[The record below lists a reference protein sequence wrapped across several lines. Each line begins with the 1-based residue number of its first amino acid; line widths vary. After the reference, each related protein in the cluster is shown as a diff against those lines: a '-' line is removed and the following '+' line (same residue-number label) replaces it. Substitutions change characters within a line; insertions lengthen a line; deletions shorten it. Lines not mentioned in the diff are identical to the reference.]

1 MLNPMVPQDKK
12 KAMLIDVDSSNSYWK
27 NWENSFHLRCLL
39 SVIPPYLCRSFLKN
53 HKRGGLKIFLQK
65 KEENNPYMGVVCRK
79 GQHCFLLVMYGFYSK
94 NPLYS
99 ASLLFTMFSFFYSFW
114 YQKLL
119 LIRIK
124 SHCGVAYRSM

>member
-1 MLNPMVPQDKK
+1 MVPQDKK

-27 NWENSFHLRCLL
+27 NWENSFHLRRLL

-53 HKRGGLKIFLQK
+53 HKRGGLNIFLQK
-65 KEENNPYMGVVCRK
+65 KEENNPYMGVVCRR

-99 ASLLFTMFSFFYSFW
+99 ASLLFTMFIGPPAVVRRVL
-114 YQKLL
+114 QN
-119 LIRIK
+119 RI
-124 SHCGVAYRSM
+124 SPPIPLSGYFLVN